1 MTTDLSSNQG
11 HSGYEEHWLY
21 DQRMLW
27 PGQFQYREQ
36 HDLAQKIEEMLLDS
50 QDKPIL
56 QQFAMDRLRY
66 AKAHLEMDLEL
77 LRIEGYQRSYQI
89 ILPHSTGVMSIIK
102 QDPTTVA
109 VFGDR
114 KGGKTVTSW
123 NIAWVL
129 YNSLKET
136 KEGVEVHVFGDA
148 DAITK
153 ALKSYATRTD
163 IPFEAIRFAEAVTEH
178 TDYEMPEITGRN
190 QVIIYNEVGEST
202 SSKRGLASENLEIVL
217 RSLRVRHERRWM
229 IHNIVRPQTVDITLR
244 EAPIKIIHHCTQDNM
259 ASIENMMRDPW
270 KPIAWRTS
278 GLRPGQAISIYSLL
292 GYQVPEKIYTT
303 AVDFYSPLPPQWLL
317 DVIQA
322 SKGLEIE
329 HADEIEFMRQKG
341 KDRKMPKGD
350 IIRDQAF
357 TLYVKAIR
365 ENYPRVNV
373 EDIYHFLIDWRVKHI
388 SKAEATSKNHTTRLT
403 VDDLIDE
410 GLIELLG
417 SQWK

>member
-1 MTTDLSSNQG
+1 MTEDLSSNQG
-11 HSGYEEHWLY
+11 HSGYEEHWLF

-27 PGQFQYREQ
+27 PGQFHYKEQY
-36 HDLAQKIEEMLLDS
+36 DLAQKMEEMLLDS
-50 QDKPIL
+50 RDKPIL
-56 QQFAMDRLRY
+56 HQFAKDRLRY
-66 AKAHLEMDLEL
+66 VKSNLEMDFEL
-77 LRIEGYQRSYQI
+77 LRIDGYQRTYEI
-89 ILPHSTGVMSIIK
+89 ILPNSTGVMSIIK

-123 NIAWVL
+123 NIAWEL

-153 ALKSYATRTD
+153 ALKAYAKRTN
-163 IPFEAIRFAEAVTEH
+163 IPSEAIKFAEVVTEH

-202 SSKRGLASENLEIVL
+202 SSRRGLATENLEIVL

-229 IHNIVRPQTVDITLR
+229 IHNIIRPQTVDITLR

-292 GYQVPEKIYTT
+292 GYQVPDRIYTT
-303 AVDFYSPLPPQWLL
+303 AVDFYSPHPPQWLM
-317 DVIQA
+317 DVIQSA
-322 SKGLEIE
+322 KAFEQEHSTEIQ
-329 HADEIEFMRQKG
+329 FMRHENNLK
-341 KDRKMPKGD
+341 KMPKGD
-350 IIRDQAF
+350 VIEDQTF
-357 TLYVKAIR
+357 TMYVRKIR
-365 ENYPRVNV
+365 EEFTRVNV
-373 EDIYHFLIDWRVKHI
+373 EDVYWFLIDWKVRESTK
-388 SKAEATSKNHTTRLT
+388 KEAAEKNHVSLVTIR
-403 VDDLIDE
+403 DMEDE
-410 GLIELLG
+410 GYIVYH
-417 SQWK
+417 